1 MKFHAKNVIIHIQ
14 NKSSKGESNKSIF
27 YVFYK
32 ISQSQTTTGQ
42 PEYIIAGLGNP
53 GMQYDNTRHNAGFN
67 VIDMLAKQYNTEINR
82 LRFKGKTAELTIE
95 GIKCLLLKPTTYM
108 NNSGESIVQA
118 MEFYKLDVDKL
129 IVVCDDISLDCG
141 KIRIRRKGSHGGHN
155 GLRSIIELTG
165 RDDFQRIKVG
175 VGKKPHPDYDLAKW
189 VLGKF
194 NSDDTEKMKIS
205 AENAC
210 ESIKLMIQGKTD
222 EAMNKYN

>member
-1 MKFHAKNVIIHIQ
+1 M
-14 NKSSKGESNKSIF
+14 GIF
-27 YVFYK
+27 DVFDR
-32 ISQSQTTTGQ
+32 ISQSQTATGQ

-53 GMQYDNTRHNAGFN
+53 GMQYDNTRHNAGFS
-67 VIDMLAKQYNTEINR
+67 VVDMLSEQYSTEINR
-82 LRFKGKTAELTIE
+82 LRFKGKTAEITIE

-118 MEFYKLDVDKL
+118 LDFYKLDVDNL
-129 IVVCDDISLDCG
+129 IVICDDISLDCG

-155 GLRSIIELTG
+155 GLRSIIDLTG

-194 NSDDTEKMKIS
+194 RPVDAEKMKLS
-205 AENAC
+205 AGNAC

>member
-1 MKFHAKNVIIHIQ
+1 M
-14 NKSSKGESNKSIF
+14 SIF
-27 YVFYK
+27 DVFDK
-32 ISQSQTTTGQ
+32 ISHNTTQSTGS
-42 PEYIIAGLGNP
+42 PEYIIAGLGNF
-53 GMQYDNTRHNAGFN
+53 GMQYDNTRHNAGFS
-67 VIDMLAKQYNTEINR
+67 VVDMLAKQYGTEINR
-82 LRFKGKTAELTIE
+82 MRFKGMTAEITIE
-95 GIKCLLLKPTTYM
+95 GFKCLLLKPTTYM

-118 MEFYKLDVDKL
+118 MEFYKLDVDNL

-155 GLRSIIELTG
+155 GLRSIIDLTG

-194 NSDDTEKMKIS
+194 RPADLEKMKIS

-210 ESIKLMIQGKTD
+210 EALKLMVLDETD

>member
-1 MKFHAKNVIIHIQ
+1 M
-14 NKSSKGESNKSIF
+14 SIF
-27 YVFYK
+27 DVFDK

-95 GIKCLLLKPTTYM
+95 GIKCLLLKPTTYI

-155 GLRSIIELTG
+155 GLRSIIDLTG

>member
-1 MKFHAKNVIIHIQ
+1 M
-14 NKSSKGESNKSIF
+14 SIF
-27 YVFYK
+27 DVFDK

-155 GLRSIIELTG
+155 GLRSIIDLTG

>member
-1 MKFHAKNVIIHIQ
+1 M
-14 NKSSKGESNKSIF
+14 SIF
-27 YVFYK
+27 DVFDK

-82 LRFKGKTAELTIE
+82 LRFKGKTAEVTIE

-205 AENAC
+205 TENAC